1 MRALHLVSRDTDA
14 SPTGKSHQLQEDLIG
29 RQAATDEYPKVVA
42 EGLGNLFSQ
51 VRVPKLGQQRC
62 NQSSLP
68 APNSQQCRRVRGKIV
83 LAEPLLEWGSS
94 WSVAGLGPLHSFD
107 EGLSLR

>member
-1 MRALHLVSRDTDA
+1 MRALHLVSRDTEA

-68 APNSQQCRRVRGKIV
+68 ATNSQQCRRVRGKTSLPSLCSNGALV
-83 LAEPLLEWGSS
+83 GRRLGS
-94 WSVAGLGPLHSFD
+94 A
-107 EGLSLR
+107 LSTPSMRG